1 MILPTRADIVELAQN
16 GTLLDAVFSDRWQ
29 CRYQH
34 FEPMAQAL
42 AEAHNEGDIDLLGT
56 LSSSGLEAFS
66 GHKGYQGRRIY
77 SLAIECLD
85 TSVKALL
92 PALKILATQAE
103 GEAHEV
109 AETLRLWCSA
119 SPSRPKELLALIDS
133 KELNAC
139 ERYSLSVAIRTGLN
153 SDLPYFS
160 DRAYSLIENGTPTE
174 RAQVIQALSS
184 PPFSQDA
191 EWRRAL
197 NVLRNSIAVESSDE
211 LRSALARTLLTFTE
225 SIPSLYARELEEL
238 IGQVSIPTTPNV
250 AHHLAYALA
259 FSFKTIAPP
268 LRTSLLSLI
277 GAIDLE
283 PQTQKLIDLGL
294 ANLIK
299 AGGAD
304 QVRTFI
310 ADLLLQPD
318 PNFRFEDFDSTIRN
332 LVEGPAQVFETW
344 IVDWLRTAPYTLC
357 KELNDGLFHDKEE
370 YTFQLDFN
378 QFDFAESEYGYIARR
393 AIATFFMKPAIAA
406 SFLICL
412 GRCSPHMSTRS
423 DHEYIEQQS
432 TTLADQPDASQ
443 NEQPESEKPSDVLS
457 DLLFDP
463 LLINYTNAQKHLQ
476 PIADDSNDK
485 AAPIVKRALNRL
497 KQYGDALEEV
507 GFIAELQPSERER
520 QLEGQRRSDFM
531 NDAMRASRK
540 NSPFAGIFA
549 ERILLYGNG
558 MVTWIE
564 DSLSPRDDGEQNEH
578 QPRRMEQTLASISH
592 SFELPR
598 EEILEPVGLQM
609 KLLGIQSEEQPE

>member
-1 MILPTRADIVELAQN
+1 MILPTRAEIVELAQN
-16 GTLLDAVFSDRWQ
+16 GTLLEAVFSDRWQ

-34 FEPMAQAL
+34 FGPIAQAL

-66 GHKGYQGRRIY
+66 DYKGYQGRKIY
-77 SLAIECLD
+77 RLAIERLN
-85 TSVKALL
+85 TSVTALL
-92 PALKILATQAE
+92 PALRILATQAD

-109 AETLRLWCSA
+109 ADTLRLWCSA
-119 SPSRPKELLALIDS
+119 LPSRPKELLALIDS
-133 KELNAC
+133 KELDAC
-139 ERYSLSVAIRTGLN
+139 ELYSLSIAIRTGLK
-153 SDLPYFS
+153 SYLPCFS

-174 RAQVIQALSS
+174 KAQVIQALSS

-197 NVLRNSIAVESSDE
+197 DVLRNSTETESSDE
-211 LRSALARTLLTFTE
+211 LRSALTRTLLTFTE
-225 SIPSLYARELEEL
+225 SIPPLFTTELKEL
-238 IGQVSIPTTPNV
+238 IGQVSIPTTPKV

-277 GAIDLE
+277 GDIELE
-283 PQTQKLIDLGL
+283 PETQKLIDLGL
-294 ANLIK
+294 AHLVK

-304 QVRTFI
+304 QARTFI
-310 ADLLLQPD
+310 ADLLLKPH
-318 PNFRFEDFDSTIRN
+318 PNFQFENFDSTIRN
-332 LVEGPAQVFETW
+332 LVEGPAQVFESW
-344 IVDWLRTAPYTLC
+344 IVDWLRTAPYALC
-357 KELNDGLFHDKEE
+357 RELNDGLFHSKEE

-412 GRCSPHMSTRS
+412 GRCSPRTSTRS
-423 DHEYIEQQS
+423 DHGYTEQQS
-432 TTLADQPDASQ
+432 TNLADQPDVSQ
-443 NEQPESEKPSDVLS
+443 AEQAESEIPSDVLS

-463 LLINYTNAQKHLQ
+463 LLINYMGAQKHLQ

-485 AAPIVKRALNRL
+485 AAPIVKRALDRL

-531 NDAMRASRK
+531 NDAMRAGRK
-540 NSPFAGIFA
+540 NSPFGGIFA

-564 DSLSPRDDGEQNEH
+564 DSLSPRDDGEQNEQ
-578 QPRRMEQTLASISH
+578 QPRRMEQTLASISR

-609 KLLGIQSEEQPE
+609 KLLGIQSEGQPE